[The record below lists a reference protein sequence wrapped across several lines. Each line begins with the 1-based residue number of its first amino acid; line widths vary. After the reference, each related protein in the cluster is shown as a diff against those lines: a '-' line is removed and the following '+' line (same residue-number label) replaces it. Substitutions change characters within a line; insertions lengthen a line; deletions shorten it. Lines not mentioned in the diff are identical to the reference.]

1 MLRFTVDETGR
12 VKVLHVRGE
21 VDITTAP
28 QLHRELTNA
37 VTNSHHVIADLTG
50 VSYLDMSGIR
60 ALEAVQQVAHEQ
72 GRLLV
77 LVAPPEPIGNVF
89 GIVQLRRAIH
99 IAKSQEE
106 AFKIIKR
113 EGPPSSESPP

>member
-1 MLRFTVDETGR
+1 MV
-12 VKVLHVRGE
+12 HVRGE

-28 QLHRELTNA
+28 QLNRELTNA

-50 VSYLDMSGIR
+50 VLYIDLSGIR

-89 GIVQLRRAIH
+89 SIVQLRWAIH
-99 IAKSQEE
+99 IVKSQAE
-106 AFKIIKR
+106 AFKLIKR
-113 EGPPSSESPP
+113 EGLHSSESSP